1 MVKRQKRGLYT
12 KQTKEIKITMVKIIV
27 FYFVFIIMIESCK
40 VDYKV
45 GNLIDLGYPIETPLR
60 SKVIRR
66 YMDTLIQKRGY
77 NVPQKWEG
85 FNKLVDIDSI
95 YHKRIYFRNE
105 PEEMYLISTGGM
117 LVLSDVYNPKI
128 IKSSWVADTAN
139 MPKNEELRIKK
150 RFQNEILDTIE
161 SLARRDGLPDS
172 AIYK

>member
-27 FYFVFIIMIESCK
+27 LYFVFIIMIESCN

-66 YMDTLIQKRGY
+66 YMDTLIEKRGY

-85 FNKLVDIDSI
+85 FNK
-95 YHKRIYFRNE
+95 
-105 PEEMYLISTGGM
+105 
-117 LVLSDVYNPKI
+117 
-128 IKSSWVADTAN
+128 
-139 MPKNEELRIKK
+139 
-150 RFQNEILDTIE
+150 
-161 SLARRDGLPDS
+161 
-172 AIYK
+172 